1 MRTRLMSYIPS
12 LRLGKIGGASG
23 MPSKNLRFC
32 LAFRS
37 ACTIVPLLR
46 SGKIGG
52 ASGMTKQKSA
62 FLLVIPL
69 GLHYLCK
76 HE

>member
-12 LRLGKIGGASG
+12 LR
-23 MPSKNLRFC
+23 
-32 LAFRS
+32 
-37 ACTIVPLLR
+37 

-52 ASGMTKQKSA
+52 DSGMTKQKSA